1 MVAAVGPPGHGG
13 VMDPRTVAALCAVLA
28 SQDGVAS
35 WSQLRDTGLQR
46 HDLERML
53 RRRELVRVHRR
64 VYVDHTGPL
73 TWSQRAWAAVLH
85 AAPAAL
91 CLESAEPRPDP
102 AALIHVAVAS
112 ERRVTATAGIQVH
125 RLAGFADLVRWSAG
139 PPRLKVEPNVL
150 ERVDRAGTESEVIRL
165 LSDAVGS
172 RRTTVPRLR
181 DRLAERSRM
190 SRREWIGLVL
200 DDLESGAC
208 SVLEQGYLT
217 RVERPHG
224 LPAPRRQAPRRGE
237 SGIEYRDGVYDD
249 LGVVIELDG
258 QLGHAGWRAAGR
270 DADRDLD
277 ARADGDDSVRI
288 RWAQVFDRPC
298 LTARRLARLFERH
311 GWAGS
316 LRPCGHG
323 CAAVGR

>member
-1 MVAAVGPPGHGG
+1 M
-13 VMDPRTVAALCAVLA
+13 
-28 SQDGVAS
+28 
-35 WSQLRDTGLQR
+35 
-46 HDLERML
+46 
-53 RRRELVRVHRR
+53 
-64 VYVDHTGPL
+64 
-73 TWSQRAWAAVLH
+73 
-85 AAPAAL
+85 
-91 CLESAEPRPDP
+91 
-102 AALIHVAVAS
+102 
-112 ERRVTATAGIQVH
+112 
-125 RLAGFADLVRWSAG
+125 
-139 PPRLKVEPNVL
+139 L

-181 DRLAERSRM
+181 DQLATRGRM
-190 SRREWIGLVL
+190 TRRAWVGLVL

-237 SGIEYRDGVYDD
+237 SGIEYRDAVYDE

-258 QLGHAGWRAAGR
+258 QLGHAGWQAAGR

-277 ARADGDDSVRI
+277 ARAEGDDSVRI

-298 LTARRLARLFERH
+298 RTAERLARLFQRH
-311 GWAGS
+311 GWSGGPQSCGPDCSAG
-316 LRPCGHG
+316 PG
-323 CAAVGR
+323 

>member
-1 MVAAVGPPGHGG
+1 
-13 VMDPRTVAALCAVLA
+13 MDPEARQEVRAVLA
-28 SQDGVAS
+28 GQDGVAT
-35 WSQLRDTGLQR
+35 WSQLRNAGMQR

-53 RRRELVRVHRR
+53 RRRELVRVHPR

-73 TWSQRAWAAVLH
+73 TWVQRAWAAVLH
-85 AAPAAL
+85 AEPAAL
-91 CLESAEPRPDP
+91 CLESAAPEPDP
-102 AALIHVAVAS
+102 DADIHVAVAR
-112 ERRVTATAGIQVH
+112 ERRVSAPPGVRVH
-125 RLAGFADLVRWSAG
+125 RMAGFEELVRWAAG

-150 ERVDRAGTESEVIRL
+150 ELVDRARSESEVIRL

-181 DRLAERSRM
+181 DQLATRKRTA
-190 SRREWIGLVL
+190 RRAWVGRVL
-200 DDLESGAC
+200 DDLETGAC

-237 SGIEYRDGVYDD
+237 SGLEYRDAVHDE
-249 LGVVIELDG
+249 LGLVVELDG
-258 QLGHAGWRAAGR
+258 QLGHAGWLAAGR

-277 ARADGDDSVRI
+277 ARAEGDDTVRI

-298 LTARRLARLFERH
+298 RTAGRLARLFQRH
-311 GWAGS
+311 GWSGD
-316 LRPCGHG
+316 LRPCGPG
-323 CAAVGR
+323 CAAADT